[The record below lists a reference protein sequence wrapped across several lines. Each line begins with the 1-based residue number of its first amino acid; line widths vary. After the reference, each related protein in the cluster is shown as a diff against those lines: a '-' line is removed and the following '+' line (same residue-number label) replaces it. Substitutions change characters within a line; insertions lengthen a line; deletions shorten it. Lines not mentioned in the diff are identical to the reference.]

1 MSSSNAVLSERFIKL
16 IHPALA
22 DFLLRPDPVLLT
34 RIDTPFRD
42 ATGGLDLAL
51 WAREEMS
58 SAALGAIREIGLF
71 EFFEQHL
78 QEFPSYQQTTRL
90 SDPFVLFICMFTN
103 PTADQLPT
111 EARQALRLFTG
122 ELARLL
128 TTPARLR
135 ILHELASVFELVL
148 LSAFIQPPTSLYRE
162 LLGSAGP
169 FPPHLTSYYKQRV
182 LLVALH
188 PEQKQC
194 IYHLQSL
201 TFPKLH
207 LIAQP
212 LTRTQRRLGI
222 DHINEIRSRLP
233 VITLHKPPKFIKE
246 WDDRLWHASLYD
258 DCSVVNARYN
268 TTELLLQIIIFLLP
282 NWDQLWFEADL
293 PCSFEV
299 MRRLGRLKE
308 DNWQPKPQE
317 YVKAIMGFRAPLRA
331 G

>member
-1 MSSSNAVLSERFIKL
+1 MSSNAVLSERFIKL

-22 DFLLRPDPVLLT
+22 EFLLSSDPAHLA

-42 ATGGLDLAL
+42 VTGGLDLAL
-51 WAREEMS
+51 WAREEMHAS
-58 SAALGAIREIGLF
+58 TLGAIREVGLF

-78 QEFPSYQQTTRL
+78 QEMHSPHQQQRL
-90 SDPFVLFICMFTN
+90 SDPLVLFICMFTN
-103 PTADQLPT
+103 PSADPLPT
-111 EARQALRLFTG
+111 ESRQALRLFSG
-122 ELARLL
+122 ELGRLL
-128 TTPARLR
+128 ATPARPR

-148 LSAFIQPPTSLYRE
+148 LAAFVQPPTSLYRE

-169 FPPHLTSYYKQRV
+169 FPPHLTSFYKQRA
-182 LLVALH
+182 LIVALH

-194 IYHLQSL
+194 IYHLQAL

-207 LIAQP
+207 LIGQP

-233 VITLHKPPKFIKE
+233 VVNSLHKPPKFIKE
-246 WDDRLWHASLYD
+246 WDDRIWHASLYD
-258 DCSVVNARYN
+258 ECSVVNARYN

-299 MRRLGRLKE
+299 LRRLRGLKE

-317 YVKAIMGFRAPLRA
+317 YVKAVMGFRALRT
-331 G
+331 GQ